1 MLTLPNESDILYSAI
16 SAKGFLRMSPKED
29 LRVIKTKKALAE
41 AFMQLLSE
49 KSFEDIT
56 VNELCE
62 SAGIRRA
69 TFYKHFTDKFQ
80 YLASFTRSLRDNF
93 DSLIWK
99 SSKPDTTALY
109 YTEYVNR
116 ILIFIK
122 ENQKIIENIM
132 QSGVLPTMISVIMEQ
147 NYRDTLDRLRDS
159 VSAGMYS
166 VSSAETVSAM
176 FSGGVTVAIYMWLV
190 GGMEKSTDE
199 LASEINA
206 IISATIGE
214 R

>member
-1 MLTLPNESDILYSAI
+1 
-16 SAKGFLRMSPKED
+16 MSPKED
-29 LRVIKTKKALAE
+29 LRVTKTKKALAE
-41 AFMQLLSE
+41 AFMQLLSV

-62 SAGIRRA
+62 RAGIRRA

-99 SSKPDTTALY
+99 SSKPDTTAAY

-116 ILIFIK
+116 ILLFIK
-122 ENQKIIENIM
+122 ENKKVIENIM
-132 QSGVLPTMISVIMEQ
+132 KSGVLPTMISVIMEQ

-159 VSAGMYS
+159 VNAGMHS
-166 VSSAETVSAM
+166 VSSTETVSAM
-176 FSGGVTVAIYMWLV
+176 FSGGVTTAVYMWLI
-190 GGMEKSTDE
+190 GGMKKPASK
-199 LASEINA
+199 LAQEINA
-206 IISATIGE
+206 VIRATIGE
-214 R
+214 K

>member
-1 MLTLPNESDILYSAI
+1 MLTLPRESGILFSAT
-16 SAKGFLRMSPKED
+16 STKGFPRMSPKED

-41 AFMQLLSE
+41 AFMRLLSE

-99 SSKPDTTALY
+99 SSRPDTTALY

-122 ENQKIIENIM
+122 ENRKIIENIM
-132 QSGVLPTMISVIMEQ
+132 KSGVLPAMISVIMEQ

-159 VSAGMYS
+159 VSAGMHS

-176 FSGGVTVAIYMWLV
+176 FSGGVTLAIYMWLI
-190 GGMEKSTDE
+190 GGMKKSTDE
-199 LASEINA
+199 LAAEINA

>member
-1 MLTLPNESDILYSAI
+1 MLTLPRESGILFSAT
-16 SAKGFLRMSPKED
+16 STKGFPRMSPKED

-41 AFMQLLSE
+41 AFMRLLSE

-122 ENQKIIENIM
+122 ENRKIIENIM
-132 QSGVLPTMISVIMEQ
+132 KSGVLPAMISVIMEQ

-159 VSAGMYS
+159 VSAGMHS

-176 FSGGVTVAIYMWLV
+176 FSGGVTLAIYMWLI
-190 GGMEKSTDE
+190 GGMKKSTDE
-199 LASEINA
+199 LAAEINA

>member
-1 MLTLPNESDILYSAI
+1 
-16 SAKGFLRMSPKED
+16 MSPKED
-29 LRVIKTKKALAE
+29 LRVIKTKKALSD
-41 AFMQLLSE
+41 AFMHLLSK

-62 SAGIRRA
+62 AAGIRRA

-80 YLASFTRSLRDNF
+80 YLASFTHSLRDNF
-93 DSLIWK
+93 DSAIWK
-99 SSKPDTTALY
+99 SSNPDTTAHY

-116 ILIFIK
+116 MLTFIK

-132 QSGVLPTMISVIMEQ
+132 KSGVLPSMISIIMEQ
-147 NYRDTLDRLRDS
+147 NYRDTLDRLRES

-166 VSSAETVSAM
+166 ISSSETVAAM
-176 FSGGVTVAIYMWLV
+176 FSGGVTLAIYMWLI
-190 GGMEKSTDE
+190 GGMKKPTSE
-199 LASEINA
+199 LAAEINA
-206 IISATIGE
+206 IISATIGT